1 MKTLKQI
8 FSILLLLLAFPLI
21 TFSQK
26 EKKKKVS
33 NSLVSFEIPKSIEW
47 RSIGPFR
54 GGRASSVAG
63 VIGQPNTYY
72 FGATGGGVWK
82 TKDGGQSW
90 NNISDGYFGGSIGA
104 VSVSM
109 SDPNIIYVGTGEE
122 TVRGNVSPGYG
133 GFWKSYDAG
142 KTWEKLNLNVDQVQV
157 GRIIIHPKNPDVV
170 LIAVIGDL
178 FKNSKERGI
187 YKTSDGGK
195 NWRKVLYVNERSGGN
210 DIIFDPGNPRVIYA
224 STWNIR
230 RTPYSLESGGNGSYL
245 WKSTDEGNTWK
256 NISNSDGL
264 PKGILG
270 KIGVAVSPVNPD
282 IVYALIENKNGGLF
296 KSLDAGKSWKLINK
310 DRNLRQRAWYY
321 TRIYADTKL
330 EDRIYVMNVQ
340 FWRSEDGGKTFK
352 SYDTPHGDHHDLWI
366 DPLNNKRMI
375 VADDGGAQV
384 SYDDAKNWSTYMNQP
399 TAQYYRVATDN
410 SFPYNILV
418 AQQDNST
425 QRIPHRVNRGG
436 ISEKDWESSAGG
448 ESAHLAADPLNPK
461 IVYGGS
467 YGGYLTRLDHETG
480 ESRSINVWPNNPMGH
495 GAEDMKYRFQ
505 WNFPI
510 FFSPHNKQ
518 KLYTTSNHFH
528 QTSNEGQTW
537 EVISP
542 DLTRNEKEKLGP
554 SGGPIT
560 KDNTAVE
567 YYATI
572 FAACESPYEE
582 GLLWAAS
589 DDGLIHISKDSG
601 NNWENVTPKNSPTHI
616 MWNSVDPDPFVKG
629 GLYAAGTLYKTG
641 DYKPYLYKT
650 KDYGKSW
657 EKIDFGIQ
665 KTHFTRVLRADPK
678 RKGLLYAG
686 TESGVYVSFDD
697 GESWNSFQHNLP
709 LVPITD
715 LTIKNNNLIAAT
727 QGRSVWLIDDLT
739 PLHQLNHEVL
749 SSDFHIFK
757 PIGSYRMGYPS
768 SRTNSSKNGINHHNG
783 VKVFFN
789 IDSTKVW
796 KDSLR
801 VSLEFMD
808 SNKKTIKVFSNF
820 SKENTLIVK
829 NGSNSFVWNMRYNN
843 AKGFDG
849 LIMWAASLS
858 GPKAIPGKYFAKLSI
873 NGKSKET
880 EFFILKDERSKSTI
894 NELKNQFNFLIEI
907 RDKISEIHQS
917 ISDMRFVTNQINTF
931 KSKIE
936 NNKEIITKMKNLI
949 DEIKVIENE
958 LYQTKNKSRQDPL
971 NYPIKLNN
979 KLAHLSSVAGNGNY
993 KPTDQ
998 MIEVKNELI
1007 KKINQELKK
1016 WDLIK
1021 KEKLKNLN
1029 NEIKNIDIDLIS
1041 IN

>member
-665 KTHFTRVLRADPK
+665 KNHFTRVLRADPK

-796 KDSLR
+796 KDSLK

-820 SKENTLIVK
+820 SKENTLKVK

-894 NELKNQFNFLIEI
+894 DDLKDQFNFLIEI

-917 ISDMRFVTNQINTF
+917 ISDMRLVTNQINTF